1 MWNKEIRN
9 QKDILG
15 GKHMRIKY
23 RISKLGLVEIFQ
35 KGDMYSLVVDGVI
48 KQQCRDLGYI
58 LGVYDKY

>member
-1 MWNKEIRN
+1 
-9 QKDILG
+9 
-15 GKHMRIKY
+15 MRIKY
-23 RISKLGLVEIFQ
+23 RMSKLGLVEIFQ